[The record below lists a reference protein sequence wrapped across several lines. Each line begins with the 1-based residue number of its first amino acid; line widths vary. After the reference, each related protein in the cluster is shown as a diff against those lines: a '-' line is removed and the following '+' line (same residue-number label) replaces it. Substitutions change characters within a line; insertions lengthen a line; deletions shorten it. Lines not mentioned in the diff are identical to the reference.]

1 MCAGLICYNPGTM
14 RPDKLIAPMLA
25 LFLAGCASAGRFNPP
40 DGLDRL
46 RALDQYLSEA
56 ERVWT
61 ESIDDPWTEPELE
74 RRYYAMQ
81 DVCRECARRARG
93 FAGIEEKRLCERVRD
108 PFKIYFNR
116 LCVKVDGLEEQIE
129 IKEKPGEMR
138 EATVAGEYKRRPSKQ
153 NLEKL
158 HAIFRQ
164 VHRYYVGW
172 PYTWTRYV
180 NKYPFQKSRSEHF
193 QKEFMDRDREY
204 LEITARPGAGAHERR
219 LARKRAEFAF
229 GRLKEEYVT
238 NDLPPAGEVNAFY
251 RAGDLDEYHR
261 LVEEENA
268 LDRRRAAEGRVKE
281 AVVFVH
287 GLSETRGSWGKF
299 PELLAR
305 EDTADPAL
313 KGRYFKV
320 YVFSY
325 DTVEDSKSVE
335 GFKKELDGFIKD
347 VLERERVDG
356 VHLIGHSFGAVLG
369 LKYVNFAADRVLEG
383 AGRTAPQAAAALVV
397 AYGGG
402 KFRRAIK
409 SFTSIAGSLSGSE
422 IANVAGDRFIPRE
435 RLFRKKLPPFRGG
448 VPGYGDIQVRENQIG
463 SAVNL
468 SSFRRL
474 DTECPFDP
482 SGLVRF
488 LPPGDAPSKEAAQR
502 LRGEKIPVLCV
513 IGDPAKIQ
521 SLAHKEGFLKLG
533 EVWKIFW
540 IDGIVKIFNSFRR
553 EEDDGLVKSYSAN
566 LNHTYLLQSGE
577 DVGYKG
583 ASVRYTDYAHFS
595 VCNVTS
601 RDHPTYRYVVS
612 FLDGA
617 LIPQM
622 QPEHFRI
629 RRFGT
634 LMRVF
639 AGGVDPNENPD
650 AHFMPMEK
658 VAYLKDRKLILP
670 PLRIAV
676 DASASQNASLGPPQ
690 WNEMTGVCFYEGE
703 VIDAGLPARVVYR
716 VGAEGYAGKL
726 VAVQVKPGEVSYAVN
741 IILEREKEGH

>member
-1 MCAGLICYNPGTM
+1 M
-14 RPDKLIAPMLA
+14 RPKNLVILVPA
-25 LFLAGCASAGRFNPP
+25 LFLAGCASVGKYSPP
-40 DGLDRL
+40 ENAERLQALDRE
-46 RALDQYLSEA
+46 LSEA

-61 ESIDDPWTEPELE
+61 EVIDDPWTEPELQ
-74 RRYYAMQ
+74 RRYFAMQ
-81 DVCRECARRARG
+81 DVCRECARRPSG
-93 FAGIEEKRLCERVRD
+93 FATVGEKRLCERVRD

-129 IKEKPGEMR
+129 IKGKPGEGR
-138 EATVAGEYKRRPSKQ
+138 ESTVAGEYRRRPSKQ

-158 HAIFRQ
+158 RAIFQQ

-172 PYTWTRYV
+172 PYTWTRYI
-180 NKYPFQKSRSEHF
+180 NKYPFQRSRSDHF

-204 LEITARPGAGAHERR
+204 LEIMAHPGAGGYERR

-251 RAGDLDEYHR
+251 RAKDLDEYHR

-268 LDRRRAAEGRVKE
+268 LDRQRAAEGRVKE
-281 AVVFVH
+281 VVVFVH
-287 GLSETRGSWGKF
+287 GLSETRGAWGKF

-305 EDTADPAL
+305 EDVADPAL

-347 VLERERVDG
+347 VIEKERVDG

-383 AGRTAPQAAAALVV
+383 VDRMDPDATAAALVG
-397 AYGGG
+397 AYGDG
-402 KFRRAIK
+402 KFRQAVK

-422 IANVAGDRFIPRE
+422 IANVAGDRFIPKE

-468 SSFRRL
+468 SSFWRL

-482 SGLVRF
+482 AGLVRF
-488 LPPGDAPSKEAAQR
+488 LSPDDAPSKEVVQR
-502 LRGEKIPVLCV
+502 LRGEKIPVLCI

-533 EVWKIFW
+533 EVWKIFR

-553 EEDDGLVKSYSAN
+553 EEDDGLVKSYNAN
-566 LNHTYLLQSGE
+566 LNHTYLLQTGE
-577 DVGYKG
+577 DVGYKE

-595 VCNVTS
+595 ICNVAS
-601 RDHPTYRYVVS
+601 RDHPSYRYVVS

-622 QPEHFRI
+622 QPEHFKI

-650 AHFMPMEK
+650 AHFMPK
-658 VAYLKDRKLILP
+658 ARVAYLKDRKLIMP
-670 PLRIAV
+670 ALRIEV
-676 DASASQNASLGPPQ
+676 DGAASQNVSLGPPQ
-690 WNEMTGVCFYEGE
+690 WNEMTGVCFHEGE
-703 VIDAGLPARVVYR
+703 VMDPSLPARVVYR
-716 VGAEGYAGKL
+716 AVAEGYAEKP
-726 VAVQVKPGEVSYAVN
+726 VAVQVKAGEVSYAVN
-741 IILEREKEGH
+741 VILEREKEKR